1 MKLFDINNPL
11 MRGLAKV
18 WDLIVLN
25 LLFILCCLPIIT
37 IGAAITALFSVTLK
51 LVRNEEGNIIKTFFR
66 AFASNFKNSTVIHL
80 LFLLITFILFADYL
94 FVFCWIEDQG
104 AVTYLILAFS
114 GLLALITVLAMQ
126 YIYPLLAM
134 FDNSVIST
142 VQTALVLAVRH
153 LSTTVALLLLTV
165 APVLI
170 MLIPNETVIGFAY
183 LLIIIGFSS
192 FAMIQSY
199 LLRKVFDQN
208 ISQNADNLV

>member
-1 MKLFDINNPL
+1 
-11 MRGLAKV
+11 
-18 WDLIVLN
+18 
-25 LLFILCCLPIIT
+25 
-37 IGAAITALFSVTLK
+37 
-51 LVRNEEGNIIKTFFR
+51 
-66 AFASNFKNSTVIHL
+66 
-80 LFLLITFILFADYL
+80 
-94 FVFCWIEDQG
+94 
-104 AVTYLILAFS
+104 
-114 GLLALITVLAMQ
+114 MQ